1 MLARWIIACGF
12 LILTN
17 AFLAGPAEAQPPS
30 VYSDTGLG
38 GANTIIGKVY
48 AATGERFERP
58 VTVRLQTS
66 IRGDRITTTDD
77 SGNFA
82 FRGLVSGDYTIA
94 IDKEKDFE
102 PYYLPVSVLQARGF
116 PGQTYNLNIRLMRKA
131 LAQPKPSVVIAPLA
145 SLPDRAQTLYAKS
158 LDLAKAGDHKGAIE
172 RLSLLTA
179 EFPNFMLG
187 HNELG
192 VNYLKL
198 NQPDKADAAFQEAL
212 KIEPEAF
219 PPTVNRGIALFNMR
233 RFTDAETVFRK
244 ARKMNDQSAVV
255 HYFLGQALANLG
267 QFDEAEKELS
277 EAVRLG
283 GEQMKEAH
291 RLMAIIYSSKGNKKK
306 AAEELE
312 TYLRLYPNAPDAERL
327 KGTISELK
335 RAVDS
340 KTVQ

>member
-1 MLARWIIACGF
+1 MHARGITACGF
-12 LILTN
+12 LILICV
-17 AFLAGPAEAQPPS
+17 FLAGSTEAQPPS
-30 VYSDTGLG
+30 VINDTGLG
-38 GANTIIGKVY
+38 GANAITGTVL
-48 AATGERFERP
+48 AAGQRAERRIS
-58 VTVRLQTS
+58 VRLQTS
-66 IRGDRITTTDD
+66 TRGDRVTTTDD
-77 SGNFA
+77 SGSFA
-82 FRGLVSGDYTIA
+82 FRGLPSGDYTIV

-102 PYYLPVSVLQARGF
+102 PYYYPITVIQVRGF
-116 PGQTYNLNIRLMRKA
+116 PPQLYNLSVRLTLKA
-131 LAQPKPSVVIAPLA
+131 AAQPKPGIVIAPLA
-145 SLPDRAQTLYAKS
+145 SLPDRAQTMYGKA
-158 LDLAKAGDHKGAIE
+158 LDLAKAGDHKAAIE
-172 RLSLLTA
+172 QLSQLTA
-179 EFPNFMLG
+179 EFPTFMLG

-219 PPTVNRGIALFNMR
+219 APTVNRGIALFNMR

-267 QFDEAEKELS
+267 QFDEAEKELV

-291 RLMAIIYSSKGNKKK
+291 RLLAIIYSSKGGKKK

-312 TYLRLYPNAPDAERL
+312 TYLRVHPNAPDAERL
-327 KGTISELK
+327 RETIRQMRSAEAK
-335 RAVDS
+335 PT
-340 KTVQ
+340 K